1 MDVSSATLA
10 LISSV
15 SVGALALAGT
25 LGYIAWNREQTLL
38 HRLHTYVAPYIDA
51 PDATSID
58 SRFERA
64 LARLPMGASILRD
77 MNQLGLDIRPGRL
90 LVYGVTVAGG
100 MFVVANVYK
109 NSNQA
114 GLLAAASTLGFEYFL
129 MHWKANK
136 RWEFFRLQLPEAL
149 HVIAS
154 ALSAGASLGQALEHA
169 AREMPPPLKGELTR
183 VVEDVEVGKTLEE
196 ALESLKRRVPLPEF
210 DTIIASLLI
219 QQRSG
224 GNLAALLNETAE
236 LLKEDQRLRREMG
249 VLTSQARASAQ
260 LIGLMPIGLFLFM
273 YFFNP
278 SYLEPLLTTGLG
290 QTALSIGLALEAVGF
305 FVVYRIAS
313 YSEYTE

>member
-1 MDVSSATLA
+1 MDAATGMVA

-38 HRLHTYVAPYIDA
+38 HRLQTFVAPYIEA
-51 PDATSID
+51 PEATSMD

-64 LARLPMGASILRD
+64 LRRTPIGMAILRD
-77 MNQLGLDIRPGRL
+77 MTQLGLDIRPGRL
-90 LVYGVTVAGG
+90 LVYGFTVAGG
-100 MFVVANVYK
+100 AFVVANVYK
-109 NSNQA
+109 GSNTA
-114 GLLAAASTLGFEYFL
+114 GVLAAVSTLGAEYML
-129 MHWKANK
+129 MHWRAGK
-136 RWEFFRLQLPEAL
+136 RWTVFRLQLPEAL
-149 HVIAS
+149 HVVAS
-154 ALSAGASLGQALEHA
+154 ALSAGASLNQALEHA
-169 AREMPPPLKGELTR
+169 AREVAPPLKGELTR

-196 ALESLKRRVPLPEF
+196 ALESLKKRVPLPEF

-224 GNLAALLNETAE
+224 GNLAQLLNETAE
-236 LLKEDQRLRREMG
+236 ILKEDQRLRREME

-278 SYLEPLLTTGLG
+278 QYLEPMLTTGLG
-290 QTALSIGLALEAVGF
+290 MTALSLGLVLEGIGF

-313 YSEYTE
+313 YSEYAE